1 LRDSGK
7 SLKSGTLL
15 LLSVILAILGACGGE
30 QGPVQV
36 VQSFMTA
43 VEAFDLGTAESLV
56 CEAQRG
62 KVRTSLEPF
71 EDIATLGEAFDIS
84 LGELSFQERSNDGNV
99 AVVHVS
105 GKLTVN
111 FLGQQEVQEVNE
123 EHVVIKENGH
133 WLVCDP

>member
-15 LLSVILAILGACGGE
+15 LLGVILAILGACGGE

>member
-1 LRDSGK
+1 MRNSSK
-7 SLKSGTLL
+7 SSKGSTLL
-15 LLSVILAILGACGGE
+15 LLSVILAILGACDRE

-36 VQSFMTA
+36 VRSFMTA

-56 CEAQRG
+56 CAAQRS

-71 EDIATLGEAFDIS
+71 EDVATLGEAFDIS
-84 LGELSFQERSNDGNV
+84 RGELSFQERSNDGNV

-105 GKLTVN
+105 GELTVN
-111 FLGQQEVQEVNE
+111 FLGQQEVQEVDE